1 MVTASLVKELREK
14 TGAGMMDCKKVLTET
29 DGDLEK
35 ATELLRERGIAKA
48 AKKSGR
54 VAAEGIV
61 EAYISEDGK
70 VGAIVEVNSE
80 TDFVSKNEQFLGLMD
95 TLQEAILANKPAT
108 TEEALNVQTAEG
120 TINDL
125 IINATATIGEKIS
138 FRRVAVVEKADDEI
152 FGSYMHMGGSI
163 SAVVVVKG
171 TQDATVAKNLAMQ
184 VASMAPKYVS
194 QAEVPGEEVEHERE
208 LQLQMM
214 KADPNMA
221 KKPEKVLEGILKG
234 KVDKHFKDQCLLDQE
249 YFLEPKTKVSQFLK
263 DNKAEVVTFVRF
275 QTGEGIE
282 KREENFAEEVAA
294 QMAK

>member
-1 MVTASLVKELREK
+1 
-14 TGAGMMDCKKVLTET
+14 
-29 DGDLEK
+29 
-35 ATELLRERGIAKA
+35 
-48 AKKSGR
+48 
-54 VAAEGIV
+54 
-61 EAYISEDGK
+61 
-70 VGAIVEVNSE
+70 
-80 TDFVSKNEQFLGLMD
+80 
-95 TLQEAILANKPAT
+95 
-108 TEEALNVQTAEG
+108 
-120 TINDL
+120 
-125 IINATATIGEKIS
+125 
-138 FRRVAVVEKADDEI
+138 
-152 FGSYMHMGGSI
+152 
-163 SAVVVVKG
+163 
-171 TQDATVAKNLAMQ
+171 
-184 VASMAPKYVS
+184 MAPKYVS

-221 KKPEKVLEGILKG
+221 NKPEKVLVGILKG